1 MDRGQIW
8 FDKPISS
15 IIFDKQPLKL
25 LDTFNY
31 VVHEVEL
38 GVLLGMQG
46 KNIQAKDARKHI
58 AGYFLAI
65 DFTNRGLGSQFKKD
79 GAPWCL

>member
-1 MDRGQIW
+1 V
-8 FDKPISS
+8 
-15 IIFDKQPLKL
+15 IFDKQPLKL
-25 LDTFNY
+25 LESFNY

-46 KNIQAKDARKHI
+46 RNIQAKDARKHI

-65 DFTNRGLGSQFKKD
+65 DFTNRGLG
-79 GAPWCL
+79 G